1 MRKYEEYNHLI
12 ACENC
17 EWSSFVDYF
26 PYCTLHNSDKGLLEV
41 CDDFKKYK
49 HGVFEIKIE
58 N

>member
-1 MRKYEEYNHLI
+1 MRKFEKYNCLI

-17 EWSSFVDYF
+17 EWCSFVDYF

-41 CDDFKKYK
+41 CDDFKRYK